1 MSGVRFLTRPWSAGP
16 RVGGAGRTAVLL
28 LVAVIGLSGC
38 ATGPS
43 EDEREAASDLAWRTS
58 VGTAE
63 QAIGRLPALFPEVEF
78 TRNDFP
84 EDFDHW
90 ADCSSSS
97 PGSATDPTAIQW
109 LSRREVVV
117 DPPRET
123 ETFGRALVESYVA
136 DGWTIADER
145 VAGDADESYAVDLQH
160 DGYVLTVVSVT
171 TPDASLAPLVRVS
184 TVSPCF
190 DAPERM
196 GDWQWRPG
204 PTAPPTAG

>member
-1 MSGVRFLTRPWSAGP
+1 M
-16 RVGGAGRTAVLL
+16 LL

-109 LSRREVVV
+109 LSLRQVLV

-123 ETFGRALVESYVA
+123 ETFGRALVEAYVA
-136 DGWTIADER
+136 EGWTLPEER
-145 VAGDADESYAVDLQH
+145 PAREDDPSVEVDLRR
-160 DGYVLTVVSVT
+160 DGYVLTVLWVT
-171 TPDASLAPLVRVS
+171 TPDAGLAPLVRVS
-184 TVSPCF
+184 TVSPCL

-204 PTAPPTAG
+204 PTAPPAAG